1 MIFGP
6 RLEPNHDLEEY
17 VSFDGDDSDF
27 IRTCFNREDEEPC
40 TQCGHCEDVYFACS
54 EDEHDTIMEE

>member
-17 VSFDGDDSDF
+17 IAFPGDDADF
-27 IRTCFNREDEEPC
+27 LRTCKNRGEEPC
-40 TQCGHCEDVYFACS
+40 TFCS
-54 EDEHDTIMEE
+54 DDCPYTYVGGADE

>member
-17 VSFDGDDSDF
+17 IAFPGDDADF
-27 IRTCFNREDEEPC
+27 VRTCFNREDEEPC
-40 TQCGHCEDVYFACS
+40 TRCGQCEDCYYGD
-54 EDEHDTIMEE
+54 EDE